1 MIEQQETVEE
11 KWQRLK
17 ARFQLMDEFMEDKD
31 FQDLNGWMVL
41 SDQLD
46 QLVVESTQMGSL
58 IRRACYRESIQMQE
72 ALTSDGKESE
82 EMTWLNELIERVQVK
97 K

>member
-17 ARFQLMDEFMEDKD
+17 ARFQLMDELMEDED
-31 FQDLNGWMVL
+31 FQDLNGLMVL

-58 IRRACYRESIQMQE
+58 IRRACYRASIQMQE
-72 ALTSDGKESE
+72 ALTSDGKELE
-82 EMTWLNELIERVQVK
+82 EMTWLNELIERAQVK